1 MCTGQKDIYVHG
13 VQSRMDKITKAKAH
27 LDLNL
32 MRDLN
37 GNKKYLYNILSA
49 KGRLGKTHC

>member
-1 MCTGQKDIYVHG
+1 
-13 VQSRMDKITKAKAH
+13 MDKITKAKAH